1 MGTDDKKK
9 LSSFKKQKNNKKNI
23 SKDKNINKY
32 NDDILMLLKEADKIT
47 LDDVEFDNILKEET
61 KILCNIN
68 NILNEEKGIKD
79 ENKICNISH
88 LTRDS
93 KFKEMISKIS
103 IEKQNINK
111 NGSSGTGSG
120 SGNGSKTES
129 TTKTETSSSSASS
142 ASSTSE
148 SKIKSNYKV
157 LKRTKK
163 KKLNKILDEYKNK
176 NKSLKLKKPLKIPF
190 KIPLKKKSKCRKI
203 KINKLSVKKKYIYKH
218 NNKRKYDITIE
229 NPKIYIKGKT

>member
-23 SKDKNINKY
+23 SKDTNINKY

-103 IEKQNINK
+103 TEKQNIK
-111 NGSSGTGSG
+111 KSGSSDSSGSSGSSGNSGSG
-120 SGNGSKTES
+120 SGSKTES
-129 TTKTETSSSSASS
+129 TTETSASSSS
-142 ASSTSE
+142 STSESE

-163 KKLNKILDEYKNK
+163 KKLNKILDKYKNK
-176 NKSLKLKKPLKIPF
+176 KNSLKLKKQFKIPLKMPL
-190 KIPLKKKSKCRKI
+190 KIPLKKKI
-203 KINKLSVKKKYIYKH
+203 KVS
-218 NNKRKYDITIE
+218 
-229 NPKIYIKGKT
+229 